1 MTTED
6 ENHQSISRT
15 SPRRM
20 AQGLAIVAIVMAV
33 GAAIAIPNWGNMAKN
48 PPVVT
53 TLKTE
58 PSPAGVS
65 EEAGQLP
72 KAEETET
79 AAPPGAITITILE
92 GAAVQGNP
100 DFDPDDAKVPLN
112 SKIVWT
118 NADTVPHTATAGT
131 GPDDPNSGKIFDTG
145 IINNGESS
153 DPQELVG
160 ASEGDKVPYYCQVHP
175 YMTSAITVT
184 AAGAQGPAAAP
195 AQAGASG
202 NATAPAAAPG
212 GASSTTTAAAGPSLT
227 ILEGASVQG
236 NPAYDPDPLT
246 VTKGDVIGVSNKDTA
261 PHTATSGKGSQDPQS
276 GSEFDTSIIDPG
288 ASAQIDTANL
298 DPGDH
303 PYHCTVHPYMVG
315 TLKVS

>member
-6 ENHQSISRT
+6 ENHQSIIRT
-15 SPRRM
+15 SPRRVAKGM
-20 AQGLAIVAIVMAV
+20 AILVIVMAV
-33 GAAIAIPNWGNMAKN
+33 GAAIAVPSWNEMAKH
-48 PPVVT
+48 PPIVT

-65 EEAGQLP
+65 EGAGQLP
-72 KAEETET
+72 KAEETKT

-100 DFDPDDAKVPLN
+100 DYDPDDAKVPLN

-184 AAGAQGPAAAP
+184 AAGAQGSAAALS
-195 AQAGASG
+195 QAGAG
-202 NATAPAAAPG
+202 ENATAPAAAG
-212 GASSTTTAAAGPSLT
+212 GAATTTTAPAGPSLT

-246 VTKGDVIGVSNKDTA
+246 VTKGDVIGVSNKDAA
-261 PHTATSGKGSQDPQS
+261 PHTATSGKDPQDPQA

-298 DPGDH
+298 GPGDH
-303 PYHCTVHPYMVG
+303 PYHCTVHPYMLG